1 MNRAELFPIGDVAR
15 LFHISVSSLR
25 HYEKLG
31 LLQPEYIDPDTGYRY
46 YSIRQFEPLN
56 TIRYLRTLDMPLLS
70 IVDFLKNRDV
80 ERMEEKLRQQKEAVI
95 AKERELKRTERKID
109 KRLKQLKDAKNS
121 VLEEVRLIRTEVC
134 RMMWVKESLKIQ
146 SFMDMEEPV
155 HKLHRSES
163 ESVVFLGKVGL
174 GILKEHLLE
183 GEFGQYDGIFLVL
196 DEEDFFEGE
205 TITLPETR
213 CVSLRFRGGHEAAPA
228 RYKQLMEYIRAH
240 GMEVSGFSRE
250 ITLID
255 YGFSN
260 DTEKFETENSI
271 HIEGA

>member
-146 SFMDMEEPV
+146 SFQIN
-155 HKLHRSES
+155 
-163 ESVVFLGKVGL
+163 
-174 GILKEHLLE
+174 GIVT
-183 GEFGQYDGIFLVL
+183 VL
-196 DEEDFFEGE
+196 
-205 TITLPETR
+205 I
-213 CVSLRFRGGHEAAPA
+213 
-228 RYKQLMEYIRAH
+228 
-240 GMEVSGFSRE
+240 
-250 ITLID
+250 
-255 YGFSN
+255 
-260 DTEKFETENSI
+260 
-271 HIEGA
+271 

>member
-163 ESVVFLGKVGL
+163 ESVVFL
-174 GILKEHLLE
+174 
-183 GEFGQYDGIFLVL
+183 
-196 DEEDFFEGE
+196 
-205 TITLPETR
+205 
-213 CVSLRFRGGHEAAPA
+213 
-228 RYKQLMEYIRAH
+228 
-240 GMEVSGFSRE
+240 
-250 ITLID
+250 
-255 YGFSN
+255 
-260 DTEKFETENSI
+260 EK
-271 HIEGA
+271 

>member
-183 GEFGQYDGIFLVL
+183 GEFGSMTAYFWYWMRKIFLRGDHNASGNPVR
-196 DEEDFFEGE
+196 
-205 TITLPETR
+205 LPA
-213 CVSLRFRGGHEAAPA
+213 L
-228 RYKQLMEYIRAH
+228 
-240 GMEVSGFSRE
+240 SGRPRSR
-250 ITLID
+250 T
-255 YGFSN
+255 GPV
-260 DTEKFETENSI
+260 
-271 HIEGA
+271 